1 MMLIGINSILS
12 PDLRATLREMWHG
25 DEIAI
30 VDVNYPALEH
40 ARMLIRLGGLTLR
53 SVMDAVSSGL
63 PVNEIYYQI
72 VKFCKNMYQ
81 KKSVVPL
88 MAGDFYAHV
97 ENCHIVILT
106 SKPCLYENLITP
118 KGIIYLTEDKL

>member
-1 MMLIGINSILS
+1 MMIIGINSILS
-12 PDLRATLREMWHG
+12 PDLLATLRVKWRG
-25 DEIAI
+25 GKIAI
-30 VDVNYPALEH
+30 IDVNYPALEH
-40 ARMLIRLGGLTLR
+40 ARRLIRLDGLTLR
-53 SVMDAVSSGL
+53 SVMDAVSSSL
-63 PVNEIYYQI
+63 PVNEIHYQI

>member
-1 MMLIGINSILS
+1 MMIIGINSILS
-12 PDLRATLREMWHG
+12 PDLLATLRVKWHG
-25 DEIAI
+25 GKIAI

-40 ARMLIRLGGLTLR
+40 TRRLIRLDGLTLR

-63 PVNEIYYQI
+63 PVNEIHYQI

>member
-1 MMLIGINSILS
+1 MMIIGINSILS
-12 PDLRATLREMWHG
+12 PDLLATLRVKWHG
-25 DEIAI
+25 GKIAI

-63 PVNEIYYQI
+63 PVNEIHYQI

>member
-1 MMLIGINSILS
+1 MMIIGINSILS
-12 PDLRATLREMWHG
+12 PDLLATLRVKWHG
-25 DEIAI
+25 DKIAI

-63 PVNEIYYQI
+63 PVHEIHYQI

>member
-1 MMLIGINSILS
+1 MMIIGINSILS
-12 PDLRATLREMWHG
+12 PDLLATLRVKWHG
-25 DEIAI
+25 GKIAI

-63 PVNEIYYQI
+63 PVNEIHYQI

-106 SKPCLYENLITP
+106 SKPCLYENFITP

>member
-63 PVNEIYYQI
+63 PVNEIHYQI

-97 ENCHIVILT
+97 KNCHNCHIVILT
-106 SKPCLYENLITP
+106 SAPPFMKILLHEKASFT
-118 KGIIYLTEDKL
+118 

>member
-1 MMLIGINSILS
+1 MMIIGINSILS
-12 PDLRATLREMWHG
+12 PDLLATLRVKWHG
-25 DEIAI
+25 GKIAI

-40 ARMLIRLGGLTLR
+40 TRRLIRLDGLTLR
-53 SVMDAVSSGL
+53 SVMDAVSSSL
-63 PVNEIYYQI
+63 PVNEVHYQI

>member
-12 PDLRATLREMWHG
+12 PDFLAPLREMWHG

-30 VDVNYPALEH
+30 VNVNYPALEH
-40 ARMLIRLGGLTLR
+40 ARRLVRLDGLALS

-63 PVNEIYYQI
+63 PVNEIHYQI
-72 VKFCKNMYQ
+72 VKFCKNLYQ

-97 ENCHIVILT
+97 KNCHIVILT
-106 SKPCLYENLITP
+106 SAPPFMKILLHEKASFT
-118 KGIIYLTEDKL
+118 

>member
-53 SVMDAVSSGL
+53 SVMDAVSSSL
-63 PVNEIYYQI
+63 PVNEVHYQI

>member
-63 PVNEIYYQI
+63 PVNEIHYQI
-72 VKFCKNMYQ
+72 VKFCKNLYQ

-106 SKPCLYENLITP
+106 SKPCLYENLIIP

>member
-1 MMLIGINSILS
+1 MLIGINSILS
-12 PDLRATLREMWHG
+12 PDLRAPLREMWHG

-30 VDVNYPALEH
+30 VDVDYPALEH

-63 PVNEIYYQI
+63 PVNEIHYQI

-106 SKPCLYENLITP
+106 SKPCLYEKLIIP

>member
-1 MMLIGINSILS
+1 MMIIGINFILS
-12 PDLRATLREMWHG
+12 PDLLATLRVKWHG
-25 DEIAI
+25 GKIAI

-63 PVNEIYYQI
+63 PVNEIHYQI

-106 SKPCLYENLITP
+106 SKPCLYENFITP

>member
-1 MMLIGINSILS
+1 MMIIGINFILS
-12 PDLRATLREMWHG
+12 PDLLATLRVKWHG
-25 DEIAI
+25 GKIAI

-40 ARMLIRLGGLTLR
+40 ARRLIRLDGLTLR

-63 PVNEIYYQI
+63 PVNEIHYQI

>member
-12 PDLRATLREMWHG
+12 PDLRAPLREMWHG

-40 ARMLIRLGGLTLR
+40 ARMLIRLDGLTFR

-63 PVNEIYYQI
+63 PVNEIHYQI

-106 SKPCLYENLITP
+106 SKPRLYENLITP

>member
-63 PVNEIYYQI
+63 PVNEIHYQI
-72 VKFCKNMYQ
+72 VKFCKNLYQ

-97 ENCHIVILT
+97 KNCHIVILT
-106 SKPCLYENLITP
+106 SAPPFMKILLHEKASFT
-118 KGIIYLTEDKL
+118 

>member
-12 PDLRATLREMWHG
+12 PDLRAPLREMWHG

-63 PVNEIYYQI
+63 PVNEIHYQI

-97 ENCHIVILT
+97 KNCHIVILT
-106 SKPCLYENLITP
+106 SAPPPL
-118 KGIIYLTEDKL
+118 

>member
-12 PDLRATLREMWHG
+12 PDLRAPLREMWHG

-40 ARMLIRLGGLTLR
+40 ARRLIRLGGLTLR

-63 PVNEIYYQI
+63 PVNEIHYQI